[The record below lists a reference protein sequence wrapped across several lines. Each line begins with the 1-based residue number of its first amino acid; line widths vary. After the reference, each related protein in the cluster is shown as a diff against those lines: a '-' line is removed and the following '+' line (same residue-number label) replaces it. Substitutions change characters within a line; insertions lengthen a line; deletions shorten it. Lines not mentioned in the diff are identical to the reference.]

1 MLGSGSNRMRDIL
14 TVVAVSAAA
23 IALSAPGWAQ
33 GISPGGNA
41 GPGLTPYTTGP
52 AQPPRPYTAPPPGTV
67 VPPPPSPS
75 ATNQRPSAAPQS
87 YPTERQARAYRGRA
101 GSRPSRGYSTADNS
115 ANQLNQEELSK
126 LQATNYS
133 NPAPP
138 GYYPAPPPGYA
149 SPPGYPPAPPP
160 GYPMGAP
167 VWGAPYRPY

>member
-33 GISPGGNA
+33 GISSGGNA

-52 AQPPRPYTAPPPGTV
+52 AQPPRPYTAPPSGTV

-101 GSRPSRGYSTADNS
+101 GSRSSRGYSTANNS
-115 ANQLNQEELSK
+115 ANQLNQAELSK
-126 LQATNYS
+126 LQATNYP

-138 GYYPAPPPGYA
+138 GYYPAPQPGYA
-149 SPPGYPPAPPP
+149 SPPGYPPVPPP